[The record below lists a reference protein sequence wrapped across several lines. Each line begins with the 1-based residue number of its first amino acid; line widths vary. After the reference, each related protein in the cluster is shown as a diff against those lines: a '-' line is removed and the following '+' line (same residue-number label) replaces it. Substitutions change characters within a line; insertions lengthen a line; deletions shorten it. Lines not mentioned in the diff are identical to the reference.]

1 MIPSAGPV
9 AIIHRFASPAHADC
23 WGRIQAHLGSSEHH
37 ALDLAAVLVRKFRW
51 SRDHAE
57 AAVEEYRRYCFLAA
71 TNESG
76 VSPSAEVDE
85 VWHLHLQHTRDYW
98 ERFCPQVLRMSL
110 HHEPGGRSRARD
122 GVFRTQYADTLAR
135 YQQVFGPPPEAFW
148 PGTVARFDAPPR
160 FRAIDTRHAWVLRRP
175 TWWRT
180 PRVAMTAIA
189 TASVLLLTLFAV
201 SPAAFA
207 LPTSPLDWDGPSF
220 LKLYLLLA
228 ALALIVGVQIR
239 RGPARESATGGAAL
253 SPYEAAY
260 LAGGAA
266 RVVDAAIA
274 ELLAREIATWEPSSQ
289 TVQVYLTSGLPA
301 PLDAV
306 VRQLHSTPDPK
317 RALPM
322 IEPALSPLVQT
333 LRLRGLLLDE
343 DAARERARRASLPA
357 FLMVGLGLAKI
368 GVGIWRDRPV
378 GFLMLLT
385 LAMFIVGTVLLRSP
399 VRVTRAGR
407 SALDRARTDHAAAM
421 RAPRQQDLAIA
432 VALLGTTALAGT
444 AYAAYHDWRQPA
456 GSDSSSGTSDSGG
469 SSTSSDSSGSSSSGS
484 SDSGGSSGCGG
495 CGGGG
500 GGD

>member
-1 MIPSAGPV
+1 MSPNLSCVADPRSAI
-9 AIIHRFASPAHADC
+9 ALWD
-23 WGRIQAHLGSSEHH
+23 RIRTHLGPGDGQ
-37 ALDLAAVLVRKFRW
+37 LDLAANLVHKYRW

-57 AAVEEYRRYCFLAA
+57 AAVEEYRRFCFLAA
-71 TNESG
+71 ADEAG
-76 VSPSAEVDE
+76 VTPSAEVDE

-98 ERFCPQVLRMSL
+98 ERFCPQVLRMPL
-110 HHEPGGRSRARD
+110 HHEPGGRSGARD
-122 GVFRTQYADTLAR
+122 RVFRAQYAETLAR
-135 YQQVFGPPPEAFW
+135 YQQIFGPPPEAFW

-160 FRAIDTRHAWVLRRP
+160 FRAIDTRRAWVLRRP
-175 TWWRT
+175 AWTFWSA
-180 PRVAMTAIA
+180 PRVAVTIA
-189 TASVLLLTLFAV
+189 TASVLLLALFV

-207 LPTSPLDWDGPSF
+207 LPASPLDWDGPSF

-239 RGPARESATGGAAL
+239 RGPAGDIGTGGAAL

-343 DAARERARRASLPA
+343 DAGRERARRASLPA
-357 FLMVGLGLAKI
+357 FLTAGLGVAKI
-368 GVGIWRDRPV
+368 GAGIWRDRPV
-378 GFLMLLT
+378 GFLILLT
-385 LAMFIVGTVLLRSP
+385 LAMFIAGTVLLRSP

-407 SALDRARTDHAAAM
+407 RALDRARTDHAAAM
-421 RAPRQQDLAIA
+421 RAPRPHDLAIA

-456 GSDSSSGTSDSGG
+456 GSDSGSGTSDSGG
-469 SSTSSDSSGSSSSGS
+469 SSTSSDSSGSSSSCS